1 MGINI
6 KNNGKFRLFFRAVMD
21 GITRKDI
28 SALQIYNNAKH
39 IRIGYDFNDGN
50 ALAEMFE
57 AIIEVG
63 KRKENGEN
71 LNLSSEI
78 LEIVRKASKFHPKSL
93 LNSPEP
99 YQKCV

>member
-1 MGINI
+1 
-6 KNNGKFRLFFRAVMD
+6 MD
-21 GITRKDI
+21 GITKKDI

-57 AIIEVG
+57 SIVEVG

-71 LNLSSEI
+71 LNLGSEI
-78 LEIVRKASKFHPKSL
+78 LEIIRKASKIA
-93 LNSPEP
+93 
-99 YQKCV
+99 QK